1 MHQLKERMAYL
12 KGLAEGLNV
21 GQGTPE
27 GRVLVGMMEIMN
39 EIVRSVD
46 RLQVSQEQL
55 EEYIEAVD
63 DDLTDLEN
71 EFYEDCEED
80 EYDEDLEDLDD
91 ELDEDTAIEYMEM
104 TCPNCGETVFVDED
118 VFGSDEI
125 VEVLCPECNETV
137 LINDQNA
144 AADDEDIELLSDDF

>member
-21 GQGTPE
+21 GQSTPE
-27 GRVLVGMMEIMN
+27 GRVLVGMMDIMN

-46 RLQVSQEQL
+46 RLQGLQEQL

-71 EFYEDCEED
+71 EFYDDYEED
-80 EYDEDLEDLDD
+80 EYDEDLEDLD
-91 ELDEDTAIEYMEM
+91 LDDDTAIEYMEM
-104 TCPNCGETVFVDED
+104 TCPNCSETVFVDED
-118 VFGSDEI
+118 VFDSDEI

-137 LINDQNA
+137 LVNDQSPGI
-144 AADDEDIELLSDDF
+144 DEEDLELRDEY